1 MASGDAYLSS
11 NDQDNIKFIAVF
23 QPRDPVQ
30 AGIIREALV
39 QANVNCYVNNEIFSS
54 TRMGGVSIGA
64 GSMSVMVP
72 EDQAEQ
78 ARDIITGLGME

>member
-1 MASGDAYLSS
+1 M
-11 NDQDNIKFIAVF
+11 NDQDNIKFISIF

-30 AGIIREALV
+30 AGMIREALV
-39 QANVNCYVNNEIFSS
+39 QASINCYVNNE
-54 TRMGGVSIGA
+54 MGGMSIGA
-64 GSMSVMVP
+64 GSMSTGIMVP

>member
-1 MASGDAYLSS
+1 M
-11 NDQDNIKFIAVF
+11 NDQDNIKFISVF

-30 AGIIREALV
+30 AGMIREALV
-39 QANVNCYVNNEIFSS
+39 QASVNCYVNNE
-54 TRMGGVSIGA
+54 MGGMSIGA
-64 GSMSVMVP
+64 GSMSTGAGSMRIMVP